1 MLCIGLINNVYVIE
15 GSSEMKDFFFRKP
28 EVEKLF
34 KEAVLSQTYNNKER
48 QEVGGTR
55 TGNPS
60 TEELSVK
67 EVLHQHA
74 YDMDISLMRSIISQ
88 AASPPKAISNKDGRI
103 N

>member
-1 MLCIGLINNVYVIE
+1 MFIII
-15 GSSEMKDFFFRKP
+15 D
-28 EVEKLF
+28 
-34 KEAVLSQTYNNKER
+34 KER

-88 AASPPKAISNKDGRI
+88 AASPPKAISSKRMFFVHLYKTTGKEHTKE
-103 N
+103 